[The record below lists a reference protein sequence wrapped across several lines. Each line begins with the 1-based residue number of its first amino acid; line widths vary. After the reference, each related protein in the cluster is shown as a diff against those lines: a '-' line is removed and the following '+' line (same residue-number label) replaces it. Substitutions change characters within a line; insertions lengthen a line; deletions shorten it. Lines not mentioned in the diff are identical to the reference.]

1 MHNAR
6 LPLLHP
12 LLSLG
17 GPRGHC
23 LPTWG
28 RVTVALPLR
37 SLECLSMRMR
47 RLRTSAFSQ
56 WPLTFDLWYTHSL
69 PQNYITLGST
79 QIKCVHIS
87 PPQIRK
93 YADVSESYFTE
104 DHWRRILQNST
115 GSGPCFILPAQDTTE
130 SGNPERV
137 WNHRWTPKH
146 IPHLHKTLTCNIYI
160 ISNKISLSITTTF
173 PKHKSAL
180 NTNL

>member
-1 MHNAR
+1 
-6 LPLLHP
+6 
-12 LLSLG
+12 
-17 GPRGHC
+17 
-23 LPTWG
+23 
-28 RVTVALPLR
+28 
-37 SLECLSMRMR
+37 
-47 RLRTSAFSQ
+47 
-56 WPLTFDLWYTHSL
+56 
-69 PQNYITLGST
+69 
-79 QIKCVHIS
+79 VHIS